1 MGPALL
7 SLMTEMLRLSW
18 RRRSSGGG
26 HDGVVTSRIRVA
38 YTLEQLWHR
47 VPGGTAVAALRVAE
61 ALLRRDDIDLVGVA
75 GRHPDP
81 PEAVWSPPIPVR
93 QLRLGPPLLYDAW
106 LRLGRPRVESVVD
119 GADVVHS
126 TTLIPAATR
135 RPHVV
140 TLHDLAWRHDPDQFT
155 RRGVSVFERSL
166 HQIVRRADLVLCAS
180 RATIGDAVA
189 AGVPEE
195 RLRLVP
201 LGVDPTPVGADEVE
215 RVRRSYGLPAEYL
228 LFVGTVEPRKN
239 LGRLVR
245 AIAQVPDAPPLVVA
259 GAPGWGDV
267 GVDAATHADVRFLGF
282 VSEADKA
289 ALYAGT
295 AAFCYPSE
303 REGFG
308 LPVLEAMAQGAP
320 VVTSRGTSTD
330 EVAGGAG
337 VLVDPFDVD
346 DIARGVTDAL
356 SQRDALSAA
365 GRAHAATCRW
375 DTTAALTIAAYQE
388 LT

>member
-7 SLMTEMLRLSW
+7 SLMEVMLRVSW
-18 RRRSSGGG
+18 HRPPSGAG
-26 HDGVVTSRIRVA
+26 HDGVVSSRIRVA

-61 ALLRRDDIDLVGVA
+61 ALLRRDDVDLVGVA
-75 GRHPDP
+75 GRHGAP
-81 PEAVWSPPIPVR
+81 PEPSWASPMPVR
-93 QLRLGPPLLYDAW
+93 ALRIGPPLLYDAW
-106 LRLGRPRVESVVD
+106 LRLGWPRVESVVGD
-119 GADVVHS
+119 ADVVHS

-140 TLHDLAWRHDPDQFT
+140 SLHDLAWRHDPDQFT
-155 RRGVSVFERSL
+155 RRGVRVFDRSL
-166 HQIVRRADLVLCAS
+166 RQIMRRADLVLCAS
-180 RATIGDAVA
+180 RSTIVDAVA

-201 LGVDPTPVGADEVE
+201 LGVDTTPVADGEVA
-215 RVRRSYGLPAEYL
+215 RVRIAHGLPSDYL

-239 LGRLVR
+239 LARLVR
-245 AIAQVPDAPPLVVA
+245 AIARVPDAPPLVVA

-267 GVDAATHADVRFLGF
+267 AVADDDVRFLGF

-289 ALYAGT
+289 ALFAGA

-320 VVTSRGTSTD
+320 VVTSRGTSTE
-330 EVAGGAG
+330 EVADGAA

-346 DIARGVTDAL
+346 DIARGVVEAL
-356 SQRDALSAA
+356 ERREELSVAGQ
-365 GRAHAATCRW
+365 GRAAACSW
-375 DTTAALTIAAYQE
+375 DTTAALTAAAYEE
-388 LT
+388 LA